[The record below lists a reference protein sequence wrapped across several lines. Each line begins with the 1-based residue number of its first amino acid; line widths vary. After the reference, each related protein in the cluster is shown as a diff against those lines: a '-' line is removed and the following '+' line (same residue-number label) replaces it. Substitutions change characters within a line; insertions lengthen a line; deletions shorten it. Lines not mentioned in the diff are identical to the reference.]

1 MSVGDLDLWAEAQA
15 ASLDGEEALRGLTH
29 DGARA
34 LGWENEIGSLE
45 VGKAADLAVFR
56 GDLRRPPPSSAV
68 LTVLA
73 GRIVHQ
79 A

>member
-1 MSVGDLDLWAEAQA
+1 VSVGDLDLWAEAA
-15 ASLDGEEALRGLTH
+15 AAGLDGPDALRALTL

-34 LGWENEIGSLE
+34 LGWDSEIGSLQ
-45 VGKAADLAVFR
+45 VGKSADLAVFL
-56 GDLRRPPPSSAV
+56 GDLRRPPPSSAA

-73 GRIVHQ
+73 GRIVHH